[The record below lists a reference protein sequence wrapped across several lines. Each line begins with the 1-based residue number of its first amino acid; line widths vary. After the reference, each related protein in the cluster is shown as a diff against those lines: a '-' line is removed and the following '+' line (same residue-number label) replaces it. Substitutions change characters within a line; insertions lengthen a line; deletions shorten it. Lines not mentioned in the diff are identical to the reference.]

1 MKSNTIPVST
11 MVMIHDDYILFCTS
25 KWIEL
30 KNIVER
36 CGGDESEVVESIQRL
51 TYMGFLESRTLKNNL
66 FYKKQDTPQN
76 HDQFSL
82 MMDDFLEYQKFEIEL
97 IKKIPTIMLSD
108 GGRFGFSKDG
118 LKLLEHIQ
126 EEINRI
132 TIVISKIDHF
142 DKIRLLQH
150 PIAQQRIKR
159 LQNHI
164 NRIMD
169 TMLDS
174 YKDVRSN
181 VALQEYFKTHTGKLN
196 TI

>member
-1 MKSNTIPVST
+1 
-11 MVMIHDDYILFCTS
+11 MIHDDYILFCTS
-25 KWIEL
+25 QWISQ
-30 KNIVER
+30 KDIVER
-36 CGGDESEVVESIQRL
+36 CGGDESEVIESIDRL
-51 TYMGFLESRTLKNNL
+51 VYMGFLESRTLKNNL
-66 FYKKQDTPQN
+66 FYKKQDKPQN
-76 HDQFSL
+76 HDEFSFML
-82 MMDDFLEYQKFEIEL
+82 DNFMEYQRLEIEM

-132 TIVISKIDHF
+132 TMVISRIDHF

-159 LQNHI
+159 LQNHV

-169 TMLDS
+169 VMLDS

-181 VALQEYFKTHTGKLN
+181 VALQEYFKTHTGKINNL
-196 TI
+196 